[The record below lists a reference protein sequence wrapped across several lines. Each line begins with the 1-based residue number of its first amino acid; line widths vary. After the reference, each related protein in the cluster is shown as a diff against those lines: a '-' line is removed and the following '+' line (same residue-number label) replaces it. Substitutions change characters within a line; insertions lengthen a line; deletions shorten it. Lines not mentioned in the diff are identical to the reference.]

1 MIYNLRIYNVQFIYN
16 VDAFTIYGFT
26 MYNLYDYPQS
36 YHQRDRNAVFA
47 LVTEGTSVASTPG

>member
-1 MIYNLRIYNVQFIYN
+1 MGRILVLAGTAIHE
-16 VDAFTIYGFT
+16 DGFQCFLFH
-26 MYNLYDYPQS
+26 NINDYPQS